1 MDSKNRKFLT
11 AEEIVDLLKTNKEA
25 LEKYKVK
32 KIGLFGS
39 YVRGEQKKKSDIDLV
54 VEFDLSAF
62 GNNFEGLFDVFM
74 DLSSYLEDLFGK
86 KVDILT
92 PVSIE
97 SIRIKEVAEEI
108 KKSVIYA

>member
-1 MDSKNRKFLT
+1 MSLKSKKIL
-11 AEEIVDLLKTNKEA
+11 AVEEIINLLRANKDV

-32 KIGLFGS
+32 RIGLFGS

-62 GNNFEGLFDVFM
+62 GKDFEGLFDVFM
-74 DLSSYLEDLFGK
+74 DLSSYLEDLLDK

-97 SIRIKEVAEEI
+97 SIRVKEVAEGI
-108 KKSVIYA
+108 KRSLIYA